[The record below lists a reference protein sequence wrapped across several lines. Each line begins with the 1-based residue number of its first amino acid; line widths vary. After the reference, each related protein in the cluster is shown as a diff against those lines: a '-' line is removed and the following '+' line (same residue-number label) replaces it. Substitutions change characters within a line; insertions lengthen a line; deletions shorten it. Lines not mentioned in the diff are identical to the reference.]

1 VRVRT
6 ETPARARGPGWSP
19 PFGSTRLRSSA
30 WVALVALAAIGLY
43 RLAGAWGEGVGTGHD
58 FVQDYAAIH
67 AIAAGRNPYEPYNDV
82 TQQLFGGPPHKGKL
96 YSFHAPSSL
105 IFFMPLL
112 PLPYHGAFVAWGLA
126 SLAALWAI
134 CGLTLRLIGVRAW
147 AALGALVGLA
157 LVALP
162 PIRENFVEGQLN
174 VLVMAGA
181 VAAWSAY
188 RADRPALAGLSLGAA
203 FALKPIPGLFF
214 LYFLWKRQWR
224 LLAAAAGALALLN
237 LVGLLLAGVD
247 GYWLYATVNYPD
259 HAALWPG
266 YPDNASIRGFF
277 TRLFGP
283 STWRRPAY
291 SIPGAALILWALA
304 GLVLSTLGW
313 LAARRRSADA
323 TAESGGA
330 GGADLDLAALAVLSL
345 LVAPIIWPH
354 YYVALI
360 PPIMIL
366 AAYVTTRDRLP
377 RPWAFVGLATLAG
390 AATVLAT
397 AHYTEPY
404 RGVGGQQ
411 LAALL
416 VLYAVALAALWDR
429 GRRSATRDE
438 AVGAQVVG

>member
-1 VRVRT
+1 V
-6 ETPARARGPGWSP
+6 S
-19 PFGSTRLRSSA
+19 RLRSLA
-30 WVALVALAAIGLY
+30 TLVLVALAGVGLF
-43 RLAGAWGEGVGTGHD
+43 RLVTAWGEGVGTGHD

-67 AIAAGRNPYEPYNDV
+67 AIADGRNPYEPYNDV

-112 PLPYHGAFVAWGLA
+112 PLSYAGAFVAWGIA
-126 SLAALWAI
+126 SLVALWAI

-147 AALGALVGLA
+147 AALGALLALA

-174 VLVMAGA
+174 VVVMAGV

-188 RADRPALAGLSLGAA
+188 RAGRPALAGLSLGAA

-224 LLAAAAGALALLN
+224 LLAAAVGVFALLN
-237 LVGLLLAGVD
+237 LVGLVLAGVD
-247 GYWLYATVNYPD
+247 GFRLYATVNYPD

-283 STWRRPAY
+283 STWRRPPY
-291 SIPGAALILWALA
+291 PTPGAAVVLWALA
-304 GLVLSTLGW
+304 GLLLGGLGW
-313 LAARRRSADA
+313 LAARRRNGDA
-323 TAESGGA
+323 TGHRGGI
-330 GGADLDLAALAVLSL
+330 GSADLDLAALCVLSL

-354 YYVALI
+354 YYVVLI
-360 PPIMIL
+360 PTAMIL
-366 AAYVTTRDRLP
+366 AAYLTTRDGRS
-377 RPWAFVGLATLAG
+377 RPWALIGLAVLAG
-390 AATVLAT
+390 AAVVLAT
-397 AHYTEPY
+397 ARYGEPY

-411 LAALL
+411 LTALL
-416 VLYAVALAALWDR
+416 VVYALALATLWER
-429 GRRSATRDE
+429 GQRSGARDE
-438 AVGAQVVG
+438 AVGTEIVG